1 MARERL
7 STLPDVPT
15 LAEAGIDGL
24 DVSAW
29 FGLLAPA
36 RTPDDMSTRISA
48 ATLAALEQPEVRAA
62 LAAIGGLVTPMGA
75 EVFKRFI
82 ADENER
88 WGRVIAAS
96 GLVPIGTNPIGR
108 MGTPH

>member
-1 MARERL
+1 M
-7 STLPDVPT
+7 PT

-24 DVSAW
+24 EVSAW

-36 RTPDDMSTRISA
+36 RTPDDISA
-48 ATLAALEQPEVRAA
+48 RITEATLAALQQPDVRDA
-62 LAAIGGLVTPMGA
+62 LVAIGGLVTPMGA
-75 EVFKRFI
+75 DAFKRFI

-96 GLVPIGTNPIGR
+96 GLVPLGTNPIGR
-108 MGTPH
+108 SQP